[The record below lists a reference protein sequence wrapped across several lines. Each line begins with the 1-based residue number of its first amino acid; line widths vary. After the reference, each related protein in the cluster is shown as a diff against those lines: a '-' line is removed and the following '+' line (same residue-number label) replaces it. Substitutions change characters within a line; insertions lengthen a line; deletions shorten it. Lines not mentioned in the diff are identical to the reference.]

1 MPANLTPEY
10 RDAEK
15 RYREAGS
22 VEEKIVCLEEMLRV
36 IPKHKGTDKLQGDI
50 KARLAKLR
58 RAPRKKGAARVHSH
72 MVQKE
77 GAGQVALVG
86 PPNSGKSSLVAA
98 LTHARPEVAEYPFTT
113 REATPGMM
121 PFEDIAF
128 QLVDLPPLSE
138 EYVEAWVYDQ
148 LRRADLAWLVLSV
161 ENPLSGLEKVLPL
174 LEAKRIRLHPV
185 EEGETEARDLS
196 WTEKP
201 TILVVTGSDRPE
213 AEETI
218 EILDELIEVDWR
230 ELLVST
236 VSGSGLEDLKRRTFE
251 ALEIIRVYTK
261 QPGKPADMDQPFA
274 LHQGETVADL
284 ARHIHKDLHDQ
295 LRFARIWGS
304 GVFEGQTVQ
313 RDHVLTDGDVIE
325 IHT

>member
-10 RDAEK
+10 REAEK

-22 VEEKIVCLEEMLRV
+22 VEEKIACLEEMLRV

-50 KARLAKLR
+50 KSRLAKLR
-58 RAPRKKGAARVHSH
+58 RAPRKKGAAHVHSH
-72 MVQKE
+72 MVPKE
-77 GAGQVALVG
+77 GASQIALVG
-86 PPNSGKSSLVAA
+86 PPNSGKSSLVAT

-138 EYVEAWVYDQ
+138 EFVEAWIYDQ
-148 LRRADLAWLVLSV
+148 IRRSDLVWLVLSS
-161 ENPLSGLEKVLPL
+161 ESPLSGLEIVLPL
-174 LEAKRIRLHPV
+174 LERKRIRVHPV
-185 EEGETEARDLS
+185 DEEETEARDLS
-196 WTEKP
+196 WSEKP
-201 TILVVTGSDRPE
+201 ALLVVTGSDRAG
-213 AEETI
+213 AEETL
-218 EILDELIEVDWR
+218 EILDELVETEWH

-236 VSGSGLEDLKRRTFE
+236 VTGAGLDELKRRSFE

-261 QPGKPADMDQPFA
+261 QPGKPTDRDQPFA
-274 LHQGETVADL
+274 LHRGETVADL

-295 LRFARIWGS
+295 LRFARIWGA
-304 GVFEGQTVQ
+304 GVFDGQTVQ
-313 RDHVLTDGDVIE
+313 RDHVLSDGDVIE